1 MIESCETSDLLIF
14 SPLRWDY
21 VVQRPQEF
29 AARFARHRRVYYV
42 ESPISGSSEKS
53 RLHLIDI
60 HNNIQIIIPHLEK
73 DLDPNL
79 KNETLQSLL
88 DDFLNGESLFEF
100 TSLYFSSHA
109 FEYTDHLKPLIVIY
123 DPILNDEASRARQ
136 QILKRADIII
146 RPMNN
151 ELPTF
156 DNVDRSSNRL
166 SEPQDLASI
175 PFPRIGFYGTVDDR
189 LNLKL
194 IEAMADMR
202 ADFQFIFIGPNE
214 GPRDIPS
221 KPNIHYLGDKS
232 SEDLSL
238 YLSSLNCTMLPLLT
252 IQDASEE
259 DKGNM
264 RKFLK
269 AGKPV
274 VATPLKNLLHLS
286 HTNNLIQLSL
296 HPEQFLECIERALI
310 ESTYDPTWSNR
321 VDQFLESES
330 WESAFQML
338 SRLELEMLSRM
349 RTLSLP
355 ESEESHSISI
365 ALE

>member
-1 MIESCETSDLLIF
+1 M
-14 SPLRWDY
+14 
-21 VVQRPQEF
+21 
-29 AARFARHRRVYYV
+29 
-42 ESPISGSSEKS
+42 
-53 RLHLIDI
+53 
-60 HNNIQIIIPHLEK
+60 
-73 DLDPNL
+73 
-79 KNETLQSLL
+79 
-88 DDFLNGESLFEF
+88 
-100 TSLYFSSHA
+100 
-109 FEYTDHLKPLIVIY
+109 
-123 DPILNDEASRARQ
+123 NDEITHLDHFYLRS
-136 QILKRADIII
+136 
-146 RPMNN
+146 N
-151 ELPTF
+151 E
-156 DNVDRSSNRL
+156 L

-175 PFPRIGFYGTVDDR
+175 PFPRIGFYGSINHR
-189 LNLKL
+189 LNIKL

-214 GPRDIPS
+214 APRYIPS

-232 SEDLSL
+232 REDLFH
-238 YLSSLNCTMLPLLT
+238 YLSSFNCTMLPMMT
-252 IQDASEE
+252 IHDASEE
-259 DKGNM
+259 DKGNV

-296 HPEQFLECIERALI
+296 HPEHFLECIERALI

-330 WESAFQML
+330 WESAFQMV
-338 SRLELEMLSRM
+338 SRLELEMLGRM

-355 ESEESHSISI
+355 QSELSHSISI